1 MFHLG
6 GKEILRDDEQESPHD
21 DEQEESPDFV
31 WEIHLFVR
39 QEISFA
45 RGIEAC
51 EAEELIV

>member
-51 EAEELIV
+51 EGEELIV